1 MKTIKSKIQPNPK
14 ECERWVDLST
24 DPMGGVVKYFNGN
37 AWAVVGG
44 TSNGSFL
51 TASDPEIIELEEK
64 VDSLDKEM
72 GQAMS
77 SITEFEKIIP
87 EKLDLISL
95 EIGDNSSVRT
105 RNLKKLI
112 TGQFFTTINYGYGVG
127 TWNSSTG
134 GHAHIVTAYGNTVYY
149 IIGTDGSV
157 IKETETPDIYYDYI
171 NAGGTKTMT
180 EFIVSLKDIIDKNSI

>member
-14 ECERWVDLST
+14 ECDRWVDLHA
-24 DPMGGVVKYFNGN
+24 DRMGGVVKYFNGN
-37 AWAVVGG
+37 TWAVVGG
-44 TSNGSFL
+44 T
-51 TASDPEIIELEEK
+51 LEEK

-72 GQAMS
+72 GQVMS
-77 SITEFEKIIP
+77 SVTELEKIVP
-87 EKLDLISL
+87 EKLDLIEL
-95 EIGDNSSVRT
+95 EIGDSSSVRSA
-105 RNLKKLI
+105 NLNKLI

-127 TWNSSTG
+127 TWNSTNG

-157 IKETETPDIYYDYI
+157 VKEAETPDIYYDYL

-180 EFIVSLKDIIDKNSI
+180 EFVTALKELIDM

>member
-1 MKTIKSKIQPNPK
+1 MKTIKSRIQPNPK
-14 ECERWVDLST
+14 ECDRWVDLT
-24 DPMGGVVKYFNGN
+24 ADPMGGVTKYFNGN
-37 AWAVVGG
+37 TWAVVGG
-44 TSNGSFL
+44 TQEGSFL
-51 TASDPEIIELEEK
+51 TAADPEIIELEEK

-72 GQAMS
+72 GQAMT
-77 SITEFEKIIP
+77 SITELEKTVP
-87 EKLDLISL
+87 RKLDLIEL
-95 EIGDNSSVRT
+95 EIGDSAAVKTANI
-105 RNLKKLI
+105 KKLI

-171 NAGGTKTMT
+171 NAGGTKTMA
-180 EFIVSLKDIIDKNSI
+180 EFVEALKYLID